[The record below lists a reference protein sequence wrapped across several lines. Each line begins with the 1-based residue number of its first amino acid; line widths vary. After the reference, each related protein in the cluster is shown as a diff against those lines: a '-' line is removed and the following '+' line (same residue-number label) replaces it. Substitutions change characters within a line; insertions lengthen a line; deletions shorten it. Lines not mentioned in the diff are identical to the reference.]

1 MSKLVLINNYNL
13 LEKRCSC
20 PSDDRRM
27 KETPLVIFF
36 FSLFYISYVNLIP

>member
-1 MSKLVLINNYNL
+1 

-36 FSLFYISYVNLIP
+36 FLCFISHT